1 MLTINKQD
9 ILKTAVIIW
18 FIATTSYVAYDQY
31 SDYKIKGIQAAY
43 QSGYS
48 TAIDDL
54 IKKSK
59 ESQCQS
65 FEVTKNS
72 DKVSLVNTGCLQ
84 QAQQSDSQPASSSQK
99 AAK

>member
-9 ILKTAVIIW
+9 VLKTIIIIW

-31 SDYKIKGIQAAY
+31 SDYKVRGIQAAY
-43 QSGYS
+43 QSGYG

-54 IKKSK
+54 IKKTE

-65 FEVTKNS
+65 FEVAKDD
-72 DKVSLVNTGCLQ
+72 DKVSLVNTECLQ
-84 QAQQSDSQPASSSQK
+84 QAQATQSTQPAK
-99 AAK
+99 K

>member
-9 ILKTAVIIW
+9 IFKTIIIIW

-43 QSGYS
+43 QSGYGA
-48 TAIDDL
+48 AIDDL
-54 IKKSK
+54 INKSK

-65 FEVTKNS
+65 FEVAKDS
-72 DKVSLVNTGCLQ
+72 DKVSLVNTDCLKQ
-84 QAQQSDSQPASSSQK
+84 TEATQPTQPAK
-99 AAK
+99 K